1 MMMDIYIAP
10 AIHAIVACSVRTGLR
25 NRREQEI
32 QYKQTNKHTDK
43 QTNKQTK
50 QTTKPNKR
58 TNKYIQIILPPLYH
72 RLTAL
77 LRFPYLFILFTL
89 CITHSNKSPCPN
101 LTLII
106 LPVVHALHYPCNYP
120 NPNIQNTHKRRLTTC
135 LTEPRCPCL
144 PP

>member
-1 MMMDIYIAP
+1 MMMMMMDIYIAP
-10 AIHAIVACSVRTGLR
+10 AIHAIVACSVRIGLH

-32 QYKQTNKHTDK
+32 QYKQTNTQTNKTNKQNK
-43 QTNKQTK
+43 QTNT
-50 QTTKPNKR
+50 NE

-89 CITHSNKSPCPN
+89 CITHSNKSNCPN
-101 LTLII
+101 LALIL

-120 NPNIQNTHKRRLTTC
+120 NPNVQNTHKRRLTTC